1 MKQQA
6 LSLLFLTVQIC
17 SSEDTVD
24 AILNGVVT
32 LSPVGGPPQIE
43 NVAWKF
49 GNDKVAEYDP
59 TFDKEAQYYGRFR
72 ERTTLNVKSGSIA
85 ISTLTNGDEGKYSVE
100 VNNVLLTK
108 TFSLK
113 LFEQVRNIKIS
124 RENSSVPCKLSCKAE
139 PDPLNYQWI
148 GGVQPGDETNI
159 LFVEE
164 VDWSKSF
171 TCVARNRASQANATV
186 IAEGLCRDGWSILKK
201 TLVGVI
207 LTTGAVGLAVFA
219 VFFIKK
225 GNILRHNPTTTT
237 TTTAAATNGTGS
249 NKTAEEGMPLADA

>member
-113 LFEQVRNIKIS
+113 LF
-124 RENSSVPCKLSCKAE
+124 
-139 PDPLNYQWI
+139 
-148 GGVQPGDETNI
+148 
-159 LFVEE
+159 
-164 VDWSKSF
+164 
-171 TCVARNRASQANATV
+171 
-186 IAEGLCRDGWSILKK
+186 DGWSILKK